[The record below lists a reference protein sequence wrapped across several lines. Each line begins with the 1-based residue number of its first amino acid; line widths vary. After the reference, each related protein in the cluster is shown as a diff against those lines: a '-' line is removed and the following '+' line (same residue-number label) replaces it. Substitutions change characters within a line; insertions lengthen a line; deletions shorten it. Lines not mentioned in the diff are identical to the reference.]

1 MPIAF
6 AAANSFTTKRCCIS
20 GSPPLMVN
28 PPDMTFRPGWYFLS
42 SSVAL
47 ATLTGIPFVIV
58 QVSGLWQYR
67 HRHMQPVVQATTRT
81 PGPSTAD
88 PVVNECRNPMS
99 PDASALRT
107 SVSGT
112 FRPRSTRSS
121 NGLFAARGVCTAVL
135 WSDNWGVSV
144 ERPIDDVHLLLAR
157 EPHEVDRVAGHPNRE
172 SRIFLGVVHRIEE
185 RVAIEHVDVHVE
197 AGGAEECVE
206 HRRQVGDAI
215 FGNA

>member
-6 AAANSFTTKRCCIS
+6 AAADSFTTKRCCIS

-58 QVSGLWQYR
+58 HVSGLWQYR

-107 SVSGT
+107 SDSGT
-112 FRPRSTRSS
+112 LRPRFTRSS
-121 NGLFAARGVCTAVL
+121 NGLFAVT
-135 WSDNWGVSV
+135 GVSTV
-144 ERPIDDVHLLLAR
+144 VFGSDTCRLSVKCPIDNVHLLLAR
-157 EPHEVDRVAGHPNRE
+157 EPHEVHRISRHSNRK
-172 SRIFLGVVHRIEE
+172 SWIFL
-185 RVAIEHVDVHVE
+185 RVL
-197 AGGAEECVE
+197 
-206 HRRQVGDAI
+206 
-215 FGNA
+215 